1 MKKFSFLPKI
11 GHFSI
16 GHKIGQEHKPM
27 SKFEEYLLLH
37 LGVLLISIGVYFFKF
52 PNNFAIGGVS
62 GISVILNAVIPSLSA
77 STINL
82 IVNFILLIIGFLVFG
97 KEFGLKTAYASMLMS
112 LLIEFFDRFVPLSHP
127 LTGQPLLE
135 LIYAVIL
142 PGVGAG
148 LLFNIRASSGGTDII
163 AMITKKYSHLDI
175 GKALFASDILI
186 TLMSFIVF
194 NKETALLAI
203 LGLMTKSL
211 LVDITIESVNKVKYF
226 EIVTEKPEQILDF
239 IIKKLHR
246 GGTMSK
252 GEGIYMHKEKCVI
265 RVVVSNYEGILLRDY
280 AKTVDPSCFITIF
293 NTSQIIGKGFH
304 FVN

>member
-1 MKKFSFLPKI
+1 MKKFTFLPKI

-112 LLIEFFDRFVPLSHP
+112 LLIEFFDRFVPLSQP